1 MRRITDEEIVFYDH
15 VAERISGVLG
25 SRSCSLTQSSL
36 AKRIGWNRAS
46 LCNFINRIDKGIAAH
61 LIPRI
66 AGVLGVPMDYL
77 ITGSQLKPQQR
88 NLWDPRFDE
97 AEIFVE
103 KCDEFRRRK
112 LRSLSLTSVLP
123 LQALPDNA
131 SVANFVN
138 SMVNGASEIVAERW
152 HEAIER
158 EREKILSDGCEN
170 IDYLIPIRDL
180 LRLPRRL
187 APYRGFSSE
196 EIVDLLQNLKRE
208 WVRKRG
214 MRIIAVDD
222 AMLDPDV
229 RLELSGNIVLSVLGR
244 EMQIRFHKD
253 LRIDWDDAPG
263 AVNISRES
271 LIKVKR
277 AAGFGV
283 HDRPSAHQV
292 EQLIDTL
299 LAQVDSH
306 DQSALPSSSNYFQGG
321 AGGFE
326 EQQFAMA

>member
-1 MRRITDEEIVFYDH
+1 MRRITDEDAAFYDR
-15 VAERISGVLG
+15 VAERISNLLG
-25 SRSCSLTQSSL
+25 SPACSLTQSSL
-36 AKRIGWNRAS
+36 AKRIGWNRPS

-61 LIPRI
+61 FIPRI

-77 ITGSQLKPQQR
+77 IDGAQLEARPR
-88 NLWDPRFDE
+88 NIWDPRFDE
-97 AEIFVE
+97 AETIVE

-112 LRSLSLTSVLP
+112 LHSLSLTSILP
-123 LQALPDNA
+123 FQALPDGA
-131 SVANFVN
+131 LVANLVN

-158 EREKILSDGCEN
+158 EREQMLGDGCEN
-170 IDYLIPIRDL
+170 IDYLIPMRDL

-187 APYRGFSSE
+187 APYQGFSSE
-196 EIVDLLQNLKRE
+196 EIVELLLDLKKE

-222 AMLDPDV
+222 SMLDPDV

-263 AVNISRES
+263 AVNVSRES
-271 LIKVKR
+271 LIKLKR

-283 HDRPSAHQV
+283 RDRPSAEQV
-292 EQLIDTL
+292 EELIDSL
-299 LAQVDSH
+299 LEQVDSQ
-306 DQSALPSSSNYFQGG
+306 DRWDAEAVGSANVSGNFVPQLTL
-321 AGGFE
+321 
-326 EQQFAMA
+326 

>member
-1 MRRITDEEIVFYDH
+1 MRRITDEEIVFYDD
-15 VAERISGVLG
+15 VAERINSVLG
-25 SRSCSLTQSSL
+25 SRSCPLTQGSL
-36 AKRIGWNRAS
+36 AKQIGWNRAS

-77 ITGSQLKPQQR
+77 INGSQLKPQPR

-97 AEIFVE
+97 TKTIVE

-158 EREKILSDGCEN
+158 EREKMLSDGCEN
-170 IDYLIPIRDL
+170 IDYLIPIHDL

-187 APYRGFSSE
+187 APYRGFSRE
-196 EIVDLLQNLKRE
+196 EIVELLQNLNKE

-253 LRIDWDDAPG
+253 LRIDWDDSPG
-263 AVNISRES
+263 AVNLSRES
-271 LIKVKR
+271 LIKLKR

-299 LAQVDSH
+299 LVQVDSH
-306 DQSALPSSSNYFQGG
+306 DRLALPSSSKYFQSG

-326 EQQFAMA
+326 ERQFAMA